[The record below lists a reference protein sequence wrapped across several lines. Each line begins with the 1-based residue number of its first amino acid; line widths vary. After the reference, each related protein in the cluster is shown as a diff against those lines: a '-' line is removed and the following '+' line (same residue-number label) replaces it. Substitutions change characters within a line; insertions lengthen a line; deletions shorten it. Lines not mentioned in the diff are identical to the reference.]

1 MDVAAVVSLAFVA
14 SITPGPN
21 NLMLWASGMNHG
33 IRRTVPHVAGISLG
47 FALLLFLTA
56 LGLGAVFERYET
68 IELALKLLGGGYL
81 LYLAYKIARTT
92 SIGATSND
100 SRPMRFIEAAAFQ
113 WMNPKAWVMSTTA
126 STTLLNTE
134 TSVLGAAASLTALF
148 WIVALPSSLAWL
160 LSGATASRWVDNEAR
175 VRNVNRVL
183 GALLAATV
191 VLLLI

>member
-56 LGLGAVFERYET
+56 LGLGAVFERYDA
-68 IELALKLLGGGYL
+68 IALALKLLGGGYL
-81 LYLAYKIARTT
+81 LYLAYKIASTT

-100 SRPMRFIEAAAFQ
+100 SRPMSFIEAAAFQ

-134 TSVLGAAASLTALF
+134 TTVLGAAASLTALF
-148 WIVALPSSLAWL
+148 WIVALPSSFTWL
-160 LSGATASRWVDNEAR
+160 LFGATASRWVDNETR
-175 VRNVNRVL
+175 VRNVNRTL

-191 VLLLI
+191 VLLLT